1 LVPLAGAGLKLQK
14 EPGMENQLSQGMAG
28 IQKLKRP
35 PIEVD
40 FFLDYKLDESK
51 KDGDPDRYKPDP
63 ASKVKVWMHPLTRD
77 EWTDVEAVYVENY
90 RAFKAKGGEETECRW
105 KANRV
110 QDCLHLFYSLK
121 VGPEPSGPGTKG
133 SERLFK
139 EDVET
144 LIQPYP
150 EVSRMI
156 EIYNE
161 AFVPTRE
168 ERKNCLRE
176 RLGLNSGT
184 PSISPSTSTAQN

>member
-1 LVPLAGAGLKLQK
+1 
-14 EPGMENQLSQGMAG
+14 MENELPQGMTG

-40 FFLDYKLDESK
+40 LYLDYKLDETK

-63 ASKVKVWMHPLTRD
+63 DSKVKVWMHPLTRD

-90 RAFKAKGGEETECRW
+90 RAFKLKGAEEKDARW

-110 QDCLHLFYSLK
+110 QDCLHLFYALK
-121 VGPEPSGPGTKG
+121 VGPVPSGPGVKG
-133 SERLFK
+133 SDRLFK
-139 EDVET
+139 DDVET
-144 LIQPYP
+144 LLQPYP
-150 EVSRMI
+150 EVSRLI
-156 EIYNE
+156 DIYND

-176 RLGLNSGT
+176 RLGLSLGT
-184 PSISPSTSTAQN
+184 PSTSPNTLTAQN